1 MKSLILALVASL
13 GILSA
18 SSVASANESAGIIA
32 VKFETGSASAAKHNP
47 LKGKR
52 HSVSAPT
59 ARKVWEVQAGCT
71 VRQLEGDASG
81 QTVKICD
88 STERPSYDPDTL

>member
-1 MKSLILALVASL
+1 MKSLLLALVASL

-18 SSVASANESAGIIA
+18 SSVAGAQESAGIIA
-32 VKFETGSASAAKHNP
+32 VKFETGAKTAAKHNP

-71 VRQLEGDASG
+71 VRQLEGDASE
-81 QTVKICD
+81 QTVTICD
-88 STERPSYDPDTL
+88 GAERPSYDPDTL